1 VPAVWAVELDVD
13 GHATTKSATPTT
25 VMLRCSRRRLDR
37 NRPSDLSK
45 SCSQLL
51 ARLSVS
57 LRPRELKPCR
67 EYPAGMTT
75 ACDRIL
81 RVTATYP
88 VLGYDRTTLDKLCWA
103 KVVPY
108 TNLMDHRP
116 VCALNETASQ

>member
-1 VPAVWAVELDVD
+1 
-13 GHATTKSATPTT
+13 
-25 VMLRCSRRRLDR
+25 
-37 NRPSDLSK
+37 
-45 SCSQLL
+45 
-51 ARLSVS
+51 
-57 LRPRELKPCR
+57 
-67 EYPAGMTT
+67 MTT